1 MLLVDI
7 VQGWKSLFDLFVLAI
22 VICIQYVFQF
32 FQYAFYMYLIF
43 S

>member
-22 VICIQYVFQF
+22 VLSVMRWCR
-32 FQYAFYMYLIF
+32 
-43 S
+43 SEKRN